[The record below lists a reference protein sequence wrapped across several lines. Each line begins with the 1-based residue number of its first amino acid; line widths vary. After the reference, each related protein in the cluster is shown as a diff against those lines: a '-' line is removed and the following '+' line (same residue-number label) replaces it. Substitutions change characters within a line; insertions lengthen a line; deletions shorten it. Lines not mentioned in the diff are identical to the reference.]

1 MTTIVRIAL
10 AALALA
16 TVVAA
21 CTPSGSTGLV
31 PATHYRTPMD
41 GGGGFPPQPTPLAPA
56 TP

>member
-1 MTTIVRIAL
+1 MQKIVRIAL

-31 PATHYRTPMD
+31 PAMHYRTPMD